1 MVGSAEPDFGYLPED
16 RRALHR
22 MITKQHWGRLRQEY
36 ARTQN
41 MSLTALRA
49 DVDRKTARK
58 YVQCNQTPAELQE
71 PHSWRTRADPLEKV
85 WPVAE
90 KMLTDVPELE
100 AKTLF
105 DYFLGQPGNG
115 LEESHLR
122 TFQRRVQHWRGTH
135 GPEQDV
141 MFDQRR
147 QPGELLQIDWTHPGE
162 LEVSVQGQPLEH
174 LLCHGVLAYSNWQ
187 WASRC
192 QSESFL
198 SLVAGF
204 QACVGKLG
212 RVPRHLSTDNS
223 SAATH
228 EIESGKRSYNPD
240 YLDLCDHYSISPV
253 TINVACPNEQGD
265 VESAN
270 RHLKRRID
278 QQLLLRGSRDF
289 ASPEAY
295 DGFVGGILEAANA
308 RRERHVIEELNVM
321 RAPPP
326 TVLAAYRELRVR
338 VSSNSTIRVK
348 NISYSVSSRL
358 IGQAVRVEQYEAEIV
373 VYLGREVVERF
384 PRQRGDRGAKIDFRH
399 VIGPLL
405 RKPGAFLNY
414 QHREQLYPSAVYRGA
429 FDQLVAGHG
438 TRTGVIEYLQ
448 VLKLAAAEGV
458 EVVERLLVEPGR
470 KESKWRAMELERV
483 LQPRAEAV
491 LELEALTPELSS
503 YDTFLESEVSHVA

>member
-1 MVGSAEPDFGYLPED
+1 MPED
-16 RRALHR
+16 RRAPYR

-41 MSLTALRA
+41 MSVAALRA

-71 PHSWRTRADPLEKV
+71 PHSWRTRTDPLEQV
-85 WPVAE
+85 WPAVE
-90 KMLTDVPELE
+90 KMLSEVPELE

-105 DYFLGQPGNG
+105 DFFLGQPGNG

-162 LEVSVQGQPLEH
+162 LEVRVQGQPFEH

-204 QACVGKLG
+204 QACVWKLG

-228 EIESGKRSYNPD
+228 EIDRGKRSYNPD
-240 YLDLCDHYSISPV
+240 YLDLCEHYSIYPV
-253 TINVACPNEQGD
+253 TINVACPNEHGD

-295 DGFVGGILEAANA
+295 DVFVGGVLEAANA
-308 RRERHVIEELNVM
+308 RRQRHLTEELAVM
-321 RAPPP
+321 RALPP
-326 TVLAAYRELRVR
+326 TSLAQYRELRVR

-348 NISYSVSSRL
+348 NISYSVPSRL
-358 IGQAVRVEQYEAEIV
+358 IGQTVRVEQYEAEIL
-373 VYLGREVVERF
+373 VYLGREVVVKL
-384 PRQRGDRGAKIDFRH
+384 PRQRGDRGARIDFRH

-414 QHREQLYPSAVYRGA
+414 QHREQLYPSVTYRGA
-429 FDQLVAGHG
+429 YDQLVAAHG
-438 TRTGVIEYLQ
+438 PRTGVIEYLQ
-448 VLKLAAAEGV
+448 VLKLAAEAGV
-458 EVVERLLVEPGR
+458 EVVERLLSQRNKPEA
-470 KESKWRAMELERV
+470 KWRAVELERA
-483 LQPRAEAV
+483 LKPRPEGV
-491 LELEALTPELSS
+491 PELEALTPELSS
-503 YDTFLESEVSHVA
+503 YDTFLGREMSHVE